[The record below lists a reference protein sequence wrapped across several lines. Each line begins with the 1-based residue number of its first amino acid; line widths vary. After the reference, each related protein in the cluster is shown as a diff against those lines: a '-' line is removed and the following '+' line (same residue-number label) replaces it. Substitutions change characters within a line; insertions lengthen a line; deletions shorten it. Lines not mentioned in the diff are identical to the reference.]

1 MYQITLLEWISPTY
15 IFIHKYKYDKI
26 YYNNYCRDY
35 SQSLRKDDLLGL
47 ENVNKTVDV
56 RREEAFTY
64 LSAAKSFRH
73 LIIYIISL
81 ISVFSKKNPINE
93 KLEL

>member
-1 MYQITLLEWISPTY
+1 MTKYITTIIVATTVNHCARMTY
-15 IFIHKYKYDKI
+15 LA
-26 YYNNYCRDY
+26 
-35 SQSLRKDDLLGL
+35 LRMSIRL
-47 ENVNKTVDV
+47 DV
-56 RREEAFTY
+56 RREEAFTH
-64 LSAAKSFRH
+64 LSPTKSFRH